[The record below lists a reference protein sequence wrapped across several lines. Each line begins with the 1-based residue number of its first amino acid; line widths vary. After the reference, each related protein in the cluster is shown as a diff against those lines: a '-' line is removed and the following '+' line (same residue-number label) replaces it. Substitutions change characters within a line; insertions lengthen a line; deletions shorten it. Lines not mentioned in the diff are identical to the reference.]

1 MIRKM
6 LVVAGAVALTATAF
20 TAIASVSDSSTAGAV
35 KTYTTQSCAGTGS
48 VTFVAP
54 GLSYGGTLGK
64 KSIVKSISSV
74 TATGTGCGSGASG
87 ATTLTNKLPTSATQC
102 NPAAANYV
110 APIPPA
116 TLPDACLAWTAKLP
130 YAYSNA
136 NNLASAGVS
145 TIVTALQAKPP
156 KAYDNGNKVALVIG
170 DACGATY
177 PAGPCSGVTQG
188 TESVV
193 LGACGSTIGFHL
205 FGPTAVAGLT
215 YDLLICLVSDTGP
228 ATTGAFFADYLGA
241 AGNTVPG
248 LTIATATIGGN
259 SHLDF
264 VKV

>member
-35 KTYTTQSCAGTGS
+35 KTYTTQSCAGTGN

-54 GLSYGGTLGK
+54 GLSFGGTLGK
-64 KSIVKSISSV
+64 KSIVKSVSAV
-74 TATGTGCGSGASG
+74 TATGVGCGAGASG
-87 ATTLTNKLPTSATQC
+87 TTSISNQLPTSATQC

-110 APIPPA
+110 APIAPA
-116 TLPDACLAWTAKLP
+116 TLPDACNAWTAKLP

-145 TIVTALQAKPP
+145 TIVSALQAKPP
-156 KAYDNGNKVALVIG
+156 KAYDNSNKVTLTIG
-170 DACGATY
+170 DACGAAT
-177 PAGPCSGVTQG
+177 PAGVCSGVTSG
-188 TESVV
+188 VESVV
-193 LGACGSTIGFHL
+193 LGACGTTIGFHL
-205 FGPTAVAGLT
+205 FGTTSVAGLT
-215 YDLLICLVSDTGP
+215 YDLLICIVGDTGP
-228 ATTGAFFADYLGA
+228 NTTGAFFADYLSA
-241 AGNTVPG
+241 AGNSVPG
-248 LTIATATIGGN
+248 LTIATGIFGGN